1 MRSHALVVVFSLVIP
16 MAAFSQKSAP
26 KQPSPQAVEI
36 TAEPHHHL
44 VLENEY
50 VRVFSVEVAP
60 KDATLLHR
68 HRHDYVFVNLG
79 NAEIS
84 NEVEGKASVKVTL
97 QDGEAK
103 FSQGDFAHIARNLGA
118 TPFRN
123 IAVEFLQDAKMR
135 NAPSNWDSAA
145 PMKIQGGTQEIL
157 FAKDGAR
164 VSRIEMETAGFEPKH
179 HHVGPHLVIAITDM
193 EVRAESEDKTVS
205 NVEMKAGEVQWV
217 PGNITHTVTNVG
229 SKPEKVVIIEF

>member
-1 MRSHALVVVFSLVIP
+1 
-16 MAAFSQKSAP
+16 
-26 KQPSPQAVEI
+26 
-36 TAEPHHHL
+36 
-44 VLENEY
+44 
-50 VRVFSVEVAP
+50 
-60 KDATLLHR
+60 
-68 HRHDYVFVNLG
+68 
-79 NAEIS
+79 
-84 NEVEGKASVKVTL
+84 
-97 QDGEAK
+97 
-103 FSQGDFAHIARNLGA
+103 
-118 TPFRN
+118 
-123 IAVEFLQDAKMR
+123 MR